1 MEQPKPVRARHV
13 WTRLKHVRSG
23 WRLLVPLMTS
33 KSMTLQIEVDGEQ
46 IRITGEVNDQKKRDF
61 LAGATALLF
70 PMIEAM
76 ACGTPVI
83 AFRSGSVP
91 EVIENGVSGF
101 IVETEQTA
109 VQAVK
114 RLSALDPREVRRSFE
129 RRLTARR
136 MADDYV
142 RHYRQLMDI

>member
-1 MEQPKPVRARHV
+1 
-13 WTRLKHVRSG
+13 
-23 WRLLVPLMTS
+23 MTS

-91 EVIENGVSGF
+91 EVIEDGVSGF
-101 IVETEQTA
+101 IVETEEEA

-114 RLSALDPREVRRSFE
+114 RLATLDRREVRRAFE
-129 RRLTARR
+129 RRFTARR
-136 MADDYV
+136 MAEDYI
-142 RHYRQLMDI
+142 RYYRQLLGSSSLQSGPALLNSR